1 MGVTNTGTFTIKK
14 APPLQVLYGPN
25 KAYGACAYLERN
37 ALFTLL
43 GHEAL
48 AVMQAIHVVCIIPS
62 AKAHRQG
69 QQACIV
75 LLELR
80 QVPTLFLCGA
90 FSDLICNKLYSA
102 SEGHNMYK
110 RCYVTRILLF

>member
-1 MGVTNTGTFTIKK
+1 MKHLHV
-14 APPLQVLYGPN
+14 
-25 KAYGACAYLERN
+25 
-37 ALFTLL
+37 
-43 GHEAL
+43 
-48 AVMQAIHVVCIIPS
+48 VMQAIHVVCVIIPS

-75 LLELR
+75 LLELHK
-80 QVPTLFLCGA
+80 VPTLFLCSV
-90 FSDLICNKLYSA
+90 FSDLIYNKLYSA